1 VEGSAFLPIGCE
13 PRLYCH
19 VVRGTSISTCRR
31 IFFLRKLLGTL
42 APDLG
47 HRRFGEER
55 PKVADPAALVNKDQK
70 SDEGFA

>member
-1 VEGSAFLPIGCE
+1 VNPGSTVTSFEG
-13 PRLYCH
+13 PRFRH
-19 VVRGTSISTCRR
+19 ADAS
-31 IFFLRKLLGTL
+31 FFLRKLLGTL